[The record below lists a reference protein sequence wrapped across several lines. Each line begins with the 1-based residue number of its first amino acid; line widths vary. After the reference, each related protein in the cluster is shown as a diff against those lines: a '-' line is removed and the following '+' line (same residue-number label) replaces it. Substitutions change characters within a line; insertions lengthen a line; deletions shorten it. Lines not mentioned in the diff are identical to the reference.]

1 MDCEAVVAAV
11 IIFGLFMDKPLEL
24 RQIGRASQVLIL
36 RPRELVT
43 TFWLLANEAEVLLGW
58 DNRRRLS
65 LLVTDAFG

>member
-11 IIFGLFMDKPLEL
+11 IIFGLLLDEPLEL

-43 TFWLLANEAEVLLGW
+43 TF
-58 DNRRRLS
+58 
-65 LLVTDAFG
+65 